1 MRRKRLARLLSRSN
15 KAMRDGIQLSEALT
29 GDGPATSATT
39 AIWGSKA
46 SFRSGD
52 TCEASTNL
60 RADSGPCERPPP
72 CSSSGRHLSNVT
84 RRQLR
89 HRDEGPGDSQQSGAR
104 HINRLEPK
112 RKTYREGQGVK
123 YEAPKQRPSLCL
135 THRPR
140 ARDPERWRSRG
151 RPGAGRGPH
160 TGRITGFLRFWLS
173 EILRVFFNG

>member
-60 RADSGPCERPPP
+60 RATQVLASAHPRAA
-72 CSSSGRHLSNVT
+72 
-84 RRQLR
+84 RQAVISATSR
-89 HRDEGPGDSQQSGAR
+89 DGSCGTRDEGPGDSQQSGAR
-104 HINRLEPK
+104 HINRLLPK